1 MRASDADRERV
12 AAILRR
18 HYGAGRLDD
27 DELERRLAKVLGART
42 LGQLR
47 NQVADLPAPPP
58 SRAHRVAGGVLY
70 TGRALRHPLGI
81 ALSVLAALALIG
93 IIAGASGRSSSSGS
107 AASAPVP
114 AVPTSTGTPY
124 SYNPPAEHITQVRTG
139 SSATD
144 DGVKFRVRKVGRR
157 SRWPSTWENQPFL
170 YPTPGHVFAVV
181 DVDYTNMQ
189 SSTVSPFCG
198 GGGAKLYSTSHR
210 GYELFERTYQGT
222 GNDVAVRRWHRA
234 AGDGDRVP
242 AVRRAAQLPL
252 RLHRSLQRRLQG
264 RRRPRQHEV
273 ADAPDRVPRRL
284 RASGA
289 SPPDLRRPTW
299 QTRAARS
306 PAASGAPSR
315 APAA

>member
-58 SRAHRVAGGVLY
+58 SRAHRVASGVLY

-114 AVPTSTGTPY
+114 AVPTSSGTPY

-222 GNDVAVRRWHRA
+222 GNDALCGGGIEPQETA
-234 AGDGDRVP
+234 TAYLLFD
-242 AVRRAAQLPL
+242 
-252 RLHRSLQRRLQG
+252 
-264 RRRPRQHEV
+264 
-273 ADAPDRVPRRL
+273 VPRSSHFAFIDLYNGDSKGGDDLGNTRL
-284 RASGA
+284 RMHLTGFPGA
-289 SPPDLRRPTW
+289 
-299 QTRAARS
+299 
-306 PAASGAPSR
+306 
-315 APAA
+315 